1 MQKDSNE
8 AVACSLLAH
17 LEGGGTV
24 LVIGVGGGGTVL
36 VIGVEGG
43 GTVLVI
49 GVGHRR
55 IQTGTCEVPMSG
67 NPMLNLIPTHLI
79 DDYIR
84 MISCDI

>member
-8 AVACSLLAH
+8 AVAGSLLAH

-24 LVIGVGGGGTVL
+24 LVIGV
-36 VIGVEGG
+36 EGG
-43 GTVLVI
+43 STVLVI

-79 DDYIR
+79 DDNIR